1 MIIDLLFHIVYGFNR
16 LLFRKNK
23 YLIYNLLIVNVFRKR
38 FHINIIQLTILGF
51 IVQYKHCNFTKKIR
65 MNLTQ
70 EDWVSQYEA
79 DETAVI
85 LDVRTEAE
93 FSEGII
99 AKAINID
106 IQREQ
111 GFVTEIEALDKNK
124 NYYVYCRSGM
134 RSAKACEIMNQLGF
148 ENAYN
153 LIGGIIEWD
162 GEVVE
167 P

>member
-1 MIIDLLFHIVYGFNR
+1 
-16 LLFRKNK
+16 
-23 YLIYNLLIVNVFRKR
+23 
-38 FHINIIQLTILGF
+38 
-51 IVQYKHCNFTKKIR
+51 

-70 EDWVSQYEA
+70 EDWVSQFQA
-79 DETAVI
+79 DKNAII
-85 LDVRTEAE
+85 LDVRTQDEC
-93 FSEGII
+93 SEGII
-99 AKAINID
+99 ADAINID
-106 IQREQ
+106 IHSGQE
-111 GFVTEIEALDKNK
+111 FVNALEALDKNK

-153 LIGGIIEWD
+153 LVGGIIEWE

>member
-1 MIIDLLFHIVYGFNR
+1 
-16 LLFRKNK
+16 
-23 YLIYNLLIVNVFRKR
+23 
-38 FHINIIQLTILGF
+38 
-51 IVQYKHCNFTKKIR
+51 

-70 EDWVSQYEA
+70 EDWVSQFEA
-79 DETAVI
+79 DENAVI
-85 LDVRTEAE
+85 LDVRTEDE
-93 FSEGII
+93 FNEGFI
-99 AKAINID
+99 ANAINID
-106 IQREQ
+106 IHRGQD
-111 GFVTEIEALDKNK
+111 FVNEIEALDKNK

-153 LIGGIIEWD
+153 LIGGITEWE